1 MTVTEIPVAGSLP
14 LPQTARGRAGLRRPV
29 RRLLRDPA
37 AVVGALA
44 LTAIAVVLAAVP
56 WLGLDDP
63 LAVDVPHRLAPF
75 SWAHPL
81 GTDSLGRDM
90 LSRTLNGGRTS
101 VALTVAVT
109 LLISVLGLALG
120 VVAGMRG
127 GIFDSAVMR
136 LIEIVQAVPLVIVGI
151 VAVKLLGGGPVELVL
166 VLAMLGWTGQAR
178 VVRAA
183 TLSLRERAFVE
194 SSRALGCSRWRLA
207 FRHIVPN
214 LLTPVVIIA
223 TLEVGRILL
232 VLSTLSFL
240 GFGARPPQ
248 PEWGSM
254 LADARNFFF
263 VAPRLLVI
271 PGVAIFIVA
280 LGANLFGEG
289 LRDAFEARTAGT

>member
-1 MTVTEIPVAGSLP
+1 
-14 LPQTARGRAGLRRPV
+14 
-29 RRLLRDPA
+29 
-37 AVVGALA
+37 
-44 LTAIAVVLAAVP
+44 LTLFSVVLVLASAP

-90 LSRTLNGGRTS
+90 LSRTINGGRTS
-101 VALTVAVT
+101 VALTLAVT
-109 LLISVLGLALG
+109 MLISVLGVTLG
-120 VVAGMRG
+120 VLAGMRG
-127 GIFDSAVMR
+127 GIIDSGVMR
-136 LIEIVQAVPLVIVGI
+136 LVEIVQAVPLVIVGI
-151 VAVKLLGGGPVELVL
+151 VAVRLLGGGPVELIL

-194 SSRALGCSRWRLA
+194 SSRAVGCGRIRIA
-207 FRHIVPN
+207 FRHILPN
-214 LLTPVVIIA
+214 LLSPVVIIA

-232 VLSTLSFL
+232 ILSTLSFL
-240 GFGARPPQ
+240 GFGARPPH

-254 LADARNFFF
+254 LADARSFFF
-263 VAPRLLVI
+263 VAPRLLII

-280 LGANLFGEG
+280 LSANLFGEG
-289 LRDAFEARTAGT
+289 LRDAFEARTAGS